1 MATNGK
7 VKTLYE
13 DREQTQAL
21 FPRTKTNAVSDS
33 EGYSLDA
40 IISALQD
47 ELDNKAP
54 DGYGLGKSATWID
67 NLDNAKRCG
76 FYNWTENAQGAP
88 LKYGSMIVID
98 RTAPQGSR
106 IIQLAFEPKMETN
119 GALLIRY
126 LVNSDW
132 SPWEWINP
140 PMHPDVEY
148 RTTERYGGKIVYALH
163 FNTGALPNADSIT
176 YSLPSN
182 PTDIVDLYGTVIS
195 STSKTRTP
203 FPCIDFSTGTVQA
216 MLRKTASSSIV
227 VRTFADLSSYT
238 ASITVKYTKD

>member
-40 IISALQD
+40 IISALQQA
-47 ELDNKAP
+47 LDGKAP
-54 DGYGLGKSATWID
+54 DGYGLGKSATWIE

-106 IIQLAFEPKMETN
+106 IIQLAFEPKMETS
-119 GALLIRY
+119 GAILIRY
-126 LVNSDW
+126 LVGDNW

-140 PMHPDVEY
+140 PMEIGVEY
-148 RTTERYGGKIVYALH
+148 CTTERHKGRIVYVKLIDIA
-163 FNTGALPNADSIT
+163 ALPNNT
-176 YSLPSN
+176 
-182 PTDIVDLYGTVIS
+182 TS
-195 STSKTRTP
+195 STPTNISGFTGLVSIEGSVMSSSSFNP
-203 FPCIDFSTGTVQA
+203 ISMISGISDIWLNGTGTS
-216 MLRKTASSSIV
+216 LSIKTTAN
-227 VRTFADLSSYT
+227 LSDRS
-238 ASITVKYTKD
+238 ASIYIKYTK